1 MKAQKRGR
9 NIALAGAALQVIFT
23 VTMLAI
29 GLRTG
34 AEAPVACSWFLAG
47 GVLVWL
53 MAALLFY
60 CRQLEEQ
67 EATELEELAARGEQ
81 GGIFDRGRDLS
92 LRPARARRVFVERWV
107 VPVFTLLLAAYHA
120 TIGVLVLMAL
130 RSLLGQETI
139 PPMAED
145 TAAGLLFGIVTGFA
159 AFLFSRYSTG
169 MAGRIEWRPL
179 RAPAAQLL
187 VAALMIAGV
196 VAGFVANWWG
206 YRIVDVVVAFAV
218 VVLQF
223 VLAAELVVSFI
234 LDLYRPRVPGE
245 ERRLSFDSRIFN
257 LLAEPAKVGRSIA
270 ETLNYQFGFEVSKT
284 WFYRLLSK
292 SLLPLVVFGAA
303 ALVLLTSV
311 VIVYEGRKC
320 VVLRWGRREW
330 GRPSTRRL
338 LGPGVHLKW
347 PWPIDTARH
356 FDVGKVHELRVGV
369 GEQRTPTVIKGRE
382 LELWTDPHGRY
393 RELDFLLAIPPER
406 AGGRVG
412 QAATQAADLAQEKEA
427 PPPVNIIKLVVS
439 VFYRIDDPYKFGYD
453 FVDGAK
459 LLESAAYREMV
470 RYCAS
475 ATLHAKVGDGD
486 TDRPEAIMTSG
497 WGKAS
502 AALEKRIRQEVGPG
516 GLDLGV
522 KIHSVK
528 LIAVHPPPEAAEAF
542 EAVLAAERAQ
552 DQARYQAEG
561 QVNRILS
568 AVAGDPDS
576 ALELAL
582 AVMQVEQLGNLAT
595 VRADPA
601 DFDRYLRGYVL
612 NACANLKILMR
623 EVRREAL
630 LGKLPRTARPTTHSA
645 RRPVDYPAALRAYV
659 PQVDQDVR
667 ALLDELLRDGFLEA
681 LGGPG
686 GTAKQRLAARHVQR
700 LLQLLEVRA
709 KREKFDFGAALA
721 AANLRADALFARAV
735 GEPAQKVAEA
745 NSDRLRYEMG
755 ERARA
760 EAFRKELLAYRA
772 NPELYAYDR
781 WLDVWDEVLP
791 GMVKYV
797 LGVDR
802 DRIEIRMNWERQRTV
817 LPDFPSKGEEQSP

>member
-9 NIALAGAALQVIFT
+9 NIALAGAALQVVLT
-23 VTMLAI
+23 LALLAI
-29 GLRTG
+29 GLRTD
-34 AEAPVACSWFLAG
+34 ANAPVACSWFLAG

-67 EATELEELAARGEQ
+67 ESTELAELAARGEQ
-81 GGIFDRGRDLS
+81 GGIFDRARDLS
-92 LRPARARRVFVERWV
+92 LRPARARRVFVDRWV
-107 VPVFTLLLAAYHA
+107 VPAFTLLLAGYHV
-120 TIGVLVLMAL
+120 TIGALVLTAL
-130 RSLLGQETI
+130 RSLLGQETV

-145 TAAGLLFGIVTGFA
+145 TGAGLLFAIVAGFA
-159 AFLFSRYSTG
+159 AFLFSRYGTG
-169 MAGRIEWRPL
+169 MSSRAEWRPL

-187 VAALMIAGV
+187 VGALIVGGV
-196 VAGFVANWWG
+196 VAGFVADWWG
-206 YRIVDVVVAFAV
+206 YRLGDVAVAFAV
-218 VVLQF
+218 VIIQF
-223 VLAAELVVSFI
+223 VLAAELVVSFV

-257 LLAEPAKVGRSIA
+257 LLAEPAKIGHSIA
-270 ETLNYQFGFEVSKT
+270 ETLNYQFGFEVSST

-292 SLLPLVVFGAA
+292 SLLPLVIFGAA
-303 ALVLLTSV
+303 VLVLASSV
-311 VIVYEGRKC
+311 VIVYEGQRC
-320 VVLRWGRREW
+320 VVLHWGRRDA
-330 GRPSTRRL
+330 GRL
-338 LGPGVHLKW
+338 LAPGIHLKW
-347 PWPIDTARH
+347 PWPVDTARH
-356 FDVGKVHELRVGV
+356 FDVAKVHELRVGV

-406 AGGRVG
+406 AGRRVG
-412 QAATQAADLAQEKEA
+412 RAATQAADLGHETEA
-427 PPPVNIIKLVVS
+427 PPPVNIIKLVAS
-439 VFYRIDDPYKFGYD
+439 VFYQIGDPYKFGYE

-475 ATLHAKVGDGD
+475 ATLHTKVGEGQ

-502 AALEKRIRQEVGPG
+502 AALEKRIRQAVGPS

-522 KIHSVK
+522 TIRSVK
-528 LIAVHPPPEAAEAF
+528 LITVHPPPEAADAF

-561 QVNRILS
+561 RANRILS

-576 ALELAL
+576 ALELAQ
-582 AVMQVEQLGNLAT
+582 AVMRVEQLGNL
-595 VRADPA
+595 VSVQNDPG
-601 DFDRYLRGYVL
+601 DFVRYLRGYVL
-612 NACANLKILMR
+612 NACASLKILMR
-623 EVRREAL
+623 EIRREAL
-630 LGKLPRTARPTTHSA
+630 LGKLGRAAPATTRPARK
-645 RRPVDYPAALRAYV
+645 PVDYPAAVRAHLPRV
-659 PQVDQDVR
+659 APDVR
-667 ALLDELLRDGFLEA
+667 SVLDELLRDGFLSG

-686 GTAKQRLAARHVQR
+686 GTAKQRLAERHVQH
-700 LLQLLEVRA
+700 LLQLLEIRA
-709 KREKFDFGAALA
+709 KRKKFDFDGALA
-721 AANLRADALFARAV
+721 AARAHADVLFARAV

-745 NSDRLRYEMG
+745 NSYRLRYEMA

-772 NPELYAYDR
+772 NPKLYAFDR

-791 GMVKYV
+791 GMIKYV

-802 DRIEIRMNWERQRTV
+802 DAVEIWMNWERQRTL
-817 LPDFPSKGEEQSP
+817 LPDFPKEDEGESQ